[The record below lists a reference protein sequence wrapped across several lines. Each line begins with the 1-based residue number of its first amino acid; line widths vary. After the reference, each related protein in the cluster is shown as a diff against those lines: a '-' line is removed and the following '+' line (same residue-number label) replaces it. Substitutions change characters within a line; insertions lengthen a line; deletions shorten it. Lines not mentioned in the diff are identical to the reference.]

1 MRKRN
6 VWTRIKF
13 ANYEIIYYIFNNDI
27 SNSYL
32 SIFFSITLFLQ
43 LFSIPLSILV
53 HIIIILF
60 SFSQFGVIV
69 KQVKE

>member
-27 SNSYL
+27 SNSYS

-43 LFSIPLSILV
+43 LFSIPLSTLV
-53 HIIIILF
+53 NIIIILF